1 LPVIVLSNNGCRFWS
16 NIVKPLLN
24 IRYNGRFRARISDGP
39 ELPLGAK
46 HQALLALLCTA
57 EDGIRTRTHLETTL
71 WSLAQPRQ
79 AKASLRT
86 ALSTLR
92 RYFGPAADVLLS
104 ADRRQI
110 TLNMDRVQIET
121 GGADDVFMEG
131 FVLPHEEAFE
141 MWLLQMRNSPALA
154 GAQTS
159 HERQS
164 NAA

>member
-1 LPVIVLSNNGCRFWS
+1 
-16 NIVKPLLN
+16 VKPLLN

-92 RYFGPAADVLLS
+92 RYFGPAADALLS

-121 GGADDVFMEG
+121 GGVGDVFMEG

-141 MWLLQMRNSPALA
+141 LWLVQMRNGPALA
-154 GAQTS
+154 GVQTTQDS
-159 HERQS
+159 RCT
-164 NAA
+164 AA